1 MFYVSDTQTGS
12 DYIVGRVVRLE
23 RFSKA
28 LGACEGKLIVDR
40 NHYDLLVQMIDE
52 VI

>member
-1 MFYVSDTQTGS
+1 MFLIPKQEVT
-12 DYIVGRVVRLE
+12 VGRVVRLE